1 MFYQNDYITK
11 NIKTQQ
17 MNEYLRQA
25 EQDRLIA
32 RLSAR
37 RPNRLLQLAR
47 STLHA
52 TGHLLLAA
60 GRRLDRACAPAA
72 SPNRPRRDERVVP
85 SVQ

>member
-17 MNEYLRQA
+17 TNEYLRQA

-32 RLSAR
+32 RLEAH

-47 STLHA
+47 GTLHA
-52 TGHLLLAA
+52 LAHVLLSA
-60 GRRLDRACAPAA
+60 GRRLDQASAPAA
-72 SPNRPRRDERVVP
+72 IPNRQRQDERAMR
-85 SVQ
+85 SI

>member
-1 MFYQNDYITK
+1 MFYPNDYITK

-32 RLSAR
+32 RLNAR

-47 STLHA
+47 GTLHGI
-52 TGHLLLAA
+52 GHLLMAA
-60 GRRLDRACAPAA
+60 GRRLDRVGTPAA
-72 SPNRPRRDERVVP
+72 SPNRPRRDERVMP
-85 SVQ
+85 SA

>member
-17 MNEYLRQA
+17 MNEFLRQA

-32 RLSAR
+32 RLNAG

-47 STLHA
+47 GTIHA
-52 TGHLLLAA
+52 LGHLLLAA
-60 GRRLDRACAPAA
+60 GERLDRGGAPAV
-72 SPNRPRRDERVVP
+72 SSNQTRRDERVMP
-85 SVQ
+85 SA